1 MVMGR
6 DFNPSSSLSR
16 WFIINNKNIYPGLE
30 CWICYDTDNETFGA
44 LIQPCACKG
53 DVSMV
58 HHDCLRRWLVESAD
72 NPDSLIC
79 KVCKQVIFFSLASK
93 PINIRWIK
101 TGSRPY

>member
-1 MVMGR
+1 MVLGR

-16 WFIINNKNIYPGLE
+16 WFIINNTNIYPGLE

-79 KVCKQVIFFSLASK
+79 KVCKQVIFSSMASK